1 MGKLLTLLGDG
12 LACFVTI
19 VIVAITVVAVFMR
32 YVLGDPLQWVEEV
45 LITLFI
51 WMIMLGA
58 ASSMRVRGHVSIDAI
73 TSMFSCRIQRGIQ
86 VFNDILSIIIL
97 GTLGW
102 LGLELALEAGEKITP
117 IIGISYTYIDLAIP
131 VGCFLMVLY
140 VLVHM
145 YRDATTGA
153 RVSAGK
159 EEA

>member
-1 MGKLLTLLGDG
+1 MGKLLALLGDG
-12 LACFVTI
+12 LACFITI
-19 VIVAITVVAVFMR
+19 IIVSITVLAVFMR

-45 LITLFI
+45 LIALFI

-58 ASSMRVRGHVSIDAI
+58 ASAMRVRGHVSIDAI
-73 TSMFSCRIQRGIQ
+73 TSMFSHGIQRKIQ
-86 VFNDILSIIIL
+86 VFNDILSIVIL

-117 IIGISYTYIDLAIP
+117 IIGISYTYIDLAVP

-140 VLVHM
+140 VLIHM
-145 YRDATTGA
+145 YCDATTEVQ
-153 RVSAGK
+153 VSAQK

>member
-1 MGKLLTLLGDG
+1 MGKLLALLGDG
-12 LACFVTI
+12 LACFITI
-19 VIVAITVVAVFMR
+19 IIVSITVIAVFMR

-58 ASSMRVRGHVSIDAI
+58 ASAMRVRGHVSIDAI
-73 TSMFSCRIQRGIQ
+73 TSMFSPTIQRGIQ
-86 VFNDILSIIIL
+86 VFNDILSIVIL

-117 IIGISYTYIDLAIP
+117 IIGISYTYIDLAVP
-131 VGCFLMVLY
+131 AGCFLMIAY
-140 VLVHM
+140 VLIHM
-145 YRDATTGA
+145 YRDATGKA
-153 RVSAGK
+153 QVSARQ